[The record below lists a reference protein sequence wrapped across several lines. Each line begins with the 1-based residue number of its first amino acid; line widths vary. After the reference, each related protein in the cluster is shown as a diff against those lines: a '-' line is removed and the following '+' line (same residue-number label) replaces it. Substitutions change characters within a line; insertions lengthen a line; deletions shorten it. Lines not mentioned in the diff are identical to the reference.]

1 MNWNYGK
8 QFLYKWVILTTRSDR
23 PGLKG
28 ITDENINPHFQVQF
42 LTFTSNGGRR
52 IDNLFDE
59 PGKKIGSRSH
69 YETCKT
75 GKWNI

>member
-1 MNWNYGK
+1 M
-8 QFLYKWVILTTRSDR
+8 SDE
-23 PGLKG
+23 
-28 ITDENINPHFQVQF
+28 DINLRFQVQF

-75 GKWNI
+75 GK